1 MHPKI
6 ALLLPGFAVGL
17 LLVVG
22 YVLYLPGQ
30 GGMFNFDDS
39 VNLKGLA
46 NVRDGWSALVFL
58 VTGEA
63 GALSRP
69 VALASFL
76 LNWGDWPSTP
86 QGFLYINI
94 LIHLLNGALLT
105 WLALRLVYLT
115 ISVHPQPPTPFH
127 IGEGEQRK
135 PLFRKVPS
143 PLLGESQ
150 GGECER
156 LPLTQPQPTQRAEW
170 IAVSTAA
177 LWLLSPLL
185 ASTSLIIIQRMAS
198 LCATFVLAGLL
209 VYLIGLSWEAAGR
222 VKRGR
227 WLQAGGIGLGTLL
240 AVLAKENGILLS
252 LYALILE
259 GTVLAGIKELNAARR
274 WRIRLLAVPPLL
286 LLAYIALRWPAMMT
300 VYAGRDFTLGQRLMT
315 EAVILWDYLRLALL
329 PRPVAFSPFNDDY
342 PVVRSLFEQPWA
354 LLALMGWLA
363 TAAWAFRQRRRW
375 PLFALAILWYLGG
388 HALESTVLP
397 LELYFEHRNYL
408 PLIGPALA
416 LSWWVWTLEPSNML
430 RRIALTALGGYTL
443 LLAAMLWQLT
453 TLWGQPLIAAEL
465 WARRHPTSPRAIH
478 FLATGYLAVGN
489 VNTVRQILERAAYA
503 RPAAVGIALVALPFT
518 CKNGDPDA
526 TRALY
531 RLAET
536 HAATGE
542 YSGASANSLSR
553 LREMLSRGE
562 CPGLD
567 RADLHTLADRL
578 IANPLYAASGRR
590 LGHLHYIQSE
600 LYRDERDLEGTLR
613 HLFAAHAADPDI
625 GAIALI
631 VGTLLSA
638 GLRDEAR
645 AFLEQA
651 QQHLPLNPVLRIE
664 WRKIIDQLWEVVD
677 GHQAHGTLP

>member
-1 MHPKI
+1 MRPKI
-6 ALLLPGFAVGL
+6 ALLLPGFAVWL

-22 YVLYLPGQ
+22 YALYLPGQ
-30 GGMFNFDDS
+30 DGMFNFDDS

-46 NVRDGWSALVFL
+46 NVRDGWSTLVFL

-63 GALSRP
+63 GTLSRP

-76 LNWGDWPSTP
+76 LNWNDWPSTP

-105 WLALRLVYLT
+105 WLTLRLVYL
-115 ISVHPQPPTPFH
+115 VQPPQPA
-127 IGEGEQRK
+127 QR
-135 PLFRKVPS
+135 P
-143 PLLGESQ
+143 
-150 GGECER
+150 
-156 LPLTQPQPTQRAEW
+156 EW

-209 VYLIGLSWEAAGR
+209 VYLVGLSWEASGR
-222 VKRGR
+222 GKRGR

-240 AVLAKENGILLS
+240 AVLTKENGVLLS

-259 GTVLAGIKELNAARR
+259 GTVLAGVTELGAARR
-274 WRIRLLAVPPLL
+274 WRMRLLAAPPLL
-286 LLAYIALRWPAMMT
+286 LVVYIALTWPTMMT
-300 VYAGRDFTLGQRLMT
+300 SYAGRDFTLGQRLMT
-315 EAVILWDYLRLALL
+315 ETVILWDYLRLALL

-342 PVVRSLFEQPWA
+342 PVVRNLFEQPWA
-354 LLALMGWLA
+354 LVALLAWLV
-363 TAAWAFRQRRRW
+363 TAALAFQRRRRW
-375 PLFALAILWYLGG
+375 PLFALAVFWYLGG

-408 PLIGPALA
+408 PLIGPVLA
-416 LSWWVWTLEPSNML
+416 LCWSVWTLQTDSAP
-430 RRIALTALGGYTL
+430 RRIALIILGSYTL
-443 LLAAMLWQLT
+443 LLATMLWQLT

-465 WARRHPTSPRAIH
+465 WARRHPTSPRATH
-478 FLATGYLAVGN
+478 FLATSHLAVGK
-489 VNTVRQILERAAYA
+489 VNTARQILERAAYA
-503 RPAAVGIALVALPFT
+503 HPASVGITLVALPFT
-518 CKNGDPDA
+518 CKNGNPDA

-542 YSGASANSLSR
+542 YSGAAANSLAR
-553 LREMLSRGE
+553 LQELLRQGQ
-562 CPGLD
+562 CPGLES
-567 RADLHTLADRL
+567 ADLHRLADQL
-578 IANPLYAASGRR
+578 MTNPLYTAFGRR
-590 LGHLHYIQSE
+590 LGHLHYFQSE
-600 LYRDERDLEGTLR
+600 LYRDKRDLDGTLR

-638 GLRDEAR
+638 GLHDEAR

-651 QQHLPLNPVLRIE
+651 QQNLPLNPVLRIE

-677 GHQAHGTLP
+677 GRQAPASP

>member
-1 MHPKI
+1 MRPKI
-6 ALLLPGFAVGL
+6 ILFLPGLAVGL

-22 YVLYLPGQ
+22 YALYLPGQ

-46 NVRDGWSALVFL
+46 DVRDGWSALVFL

-63 GALSRP
+63 STLSRP

-94 LIHLLNGALLT
+94 LIHLLNGALLA
-105 WLALRLVYLT
+105 WLVLRLV
-115 ISVHPQPPTPFH
+115 
-127 IGEGEQRK
+127 
-135 PLFRKVPS
+135 
-143 PLLGESQ
+143 
-150 GGECER
+150 R
-156 LPLTQPQPTQRAEW
+156 LVQPQPTQRAEW
-170 IAVSTAA
+170 IAISTAT

-185 ASTSLIIIQRMAS
+185 ASTSLIIIQRMTS

-209 VYLIGLSWEAAGR
+209 AYLIGLSWEASGR
-222 VKRGR
+222 AKRGR
-227 WLQAGGIGLGTLL
+227 WLQAGGISLGTLL
-240 AVLAKENGILLS
+240 AVLSKENGILLS

-259 GTVLAGIKELNAARR
+259 GTVLAGVTELSAARR
-274 WRIRLLAVPPLL
+274 WRMRLLAAPPLF
-286 LLAYIALRWPAMMT
+286 LAVYIALTWPTMMA

-329 PRPVAFSPFNDDY
+329 PRPIAFSPFNDDY
-342 PVVRSLFEQPWA
+342 PVVRGLFEQPWA
-354 LLALMGWLA
+354 LIALLSWLAVLAL
-363 TAAWAFRQRRRW
+363 AFRQRRRW
-375 PLFALAILWYLGG
+375 PLFALAVLWYLGG

-397 LELYFEHRNYL
+397 LEFYFEHRNYL
-408 PLIGPALA
+408 PLVGPVLA
-416 LSWWVWTLEPSNML
+416 LSWWVWTLQPGSAP

-453 TLWGQPLIAAEL
+453 TLWGQPMIAAEL

-478 FLATGYLAVGN
+478 FLATSYLAVGN
-489 VNTVRQILERAAYA
+489 VNTARQILERAAYA
-503 RPAAVGIALVALPFT
+503 RPASVGIALVALPFT
-518 CKNGDPDA
+518 CKNGDPEA

-531 RLAET
+531 RLAEA

-542 YSGASANSLSR
+542 YSGASADSLSR
-553 LREMLSRGE
+553 LREMLKQGQ
-562 CPGLD
+562 CPGLEW
-567 RADLHTLADRL
+567 ADLRTLVDRL
-578 IANPLYAASGRR
+578 MANPLYVATGRR

-600 LYRDERDLEGTLR
+600 LYRDERDLDGTLR

-645 AFLEQA
+645 AFLEQV
-651 QQHLPLNPVLRIE
+651 QQNLPLNPVLRIE
-664 WRKIIDQLWEVVD
+664 WRKIVGQLRDATEATQEL
-677 GHQAHGTLP
+677 HSSH